1 VLATCSPDRFGA
13 GAELLAFDQEHVA
26 RRGARLSPSRLVTRV
41 LAFVVL
47 AAFHVFPRDDA
58 AEREFP
64 GIIMPSGA

>member
-1 VLATCSPDRFGA
+1 M
-13 GAELLAFDQEHVA
+13 
-26 RRGARLSPSRLVTRV
+26 

-64 GIIMPSGA
+64 GIIMRRSA